1 MTVVS
6 PSQIQ
11 CGDEVRVDGFTG
23 IIKSID
29 GPDFHGVFDIY
40 LTNGQQEAHKI
51 AADPVILIG

>member
-1 MTVVS
+1 MCIRDS
-6 PSQIQ
+6 
-11 CGDEVRVDGFTG
+11 TG
-23 IIKSID
+23 IVKSID